1 MDQAGKADGQE
12 LILVG
17 FVVKPH
23 GLHGEVKVKPVAD
36 LPSRFNNLK
45 RAFMVPTKGKR
56 YKIAIEKTKPAKGT
70 VIIKIKGINSIS
82 EAEAVVGNEVA
93 ILREECAEL
102 PPDTYYIFD
111 LIGLQ
116 VVLSHGELIG
126 TVEDVHAF
134 PAQDILFVKSLDGRE
149 IMIPF
154 VKDIVPEVSFSQ
166 KKIIVNNIEGL
177 LYEEES

>member
-1 MDQAGKADGQE
+1 MGQAGMADVQE

-17 FVVKPH
+17 FVFKPH
-23 GLHGEVKVKPVAD
+23 GLHGEVKVKPATD
-36 LPSRFNNLK
+36 IPSRFQNLK
-45 RAFMVPTKGKR
+45 RAFMMPINGKYFKITIEKAKLTKG
-56 YKIAIEKTKPAKGT
+56 I

-82 EAEAVVGNEVA
+82 EAEAVVGNEIV
-93 ILREECAEL
+93 ILREDCVKL

-116 VVLSHGELIG
+116 VVLSHGKLIG

-134 PAQDILFVKSLDGRE
+134 PAQDILFVKTLDGRD

-154 VKDIVPEVSFSQ
+154 VKEIVPEVSFSQ

-177 LYEEES
+177 LNEE